1 MVLVE
6 TVPWD
11 WRSSVPVPHF
21 VAQIFNDKH
30 LKGSDT
36 WTFESVVILRENS
49 EIGEFCAFIL
59 RLAKLRLTK
68 ATQVISLTAHRDP
81 PQDHLILKAR
91 LLVITLARP

>member
-6 TVPWD
+6 TVLWGLAL
-11 WRSSVPVPHF
+11 RSHF

-36 WTFESVVILRENS
+36 WRFESVVILRENPD
-49 EIGEFCAFIL
+49 IGEFCPFIL
-59 RLAKLRLTK
+59 RSAKPSLTK
-68 ATQVISLTAHRDP
+68 ATQVVSLTVPRDP

-91 LLVITLARP
+91 LLVIMLAHP